1 MPDSSAI
8 ETTYVI
14 LLSVAGTIILLL
26 IAALTYFIRGKL
38 KKSDKNNDDLI
49 EMKLETN
56 EELSEI
62 KLLVQ
67 KTHITMENF
76 TESCHLRH
84 SGIADKFQQHDAV
97 LADHG
102 SRISKLEKNK

>member
-1 MPDSSAI
+1 MDP
-8 ETTYVI
+8 TTSTV
-14 LLSVAGTIILLL
+14 LLSISGTIILLL
-26 IAALTYFIRGKL
+26 IAALAYFIRGKF

-67 KTHITMENF
+67 KTYITL
-76 TESCHLRH
+76 ESFNETCHLRH

-102 SRISKLEKNK
+102 SRISKLEKKP